1 MHYTDQLA
9 ILQQYINKEFTISPS
24 PFMRWLKPIVL
35 AADTGKLTFS
45 YVVRDEMLNPSGVLH
60 GGVTAAIMDDI
71 IGATMFTLNEQHYY
85 TTINNVI
92 DYFAIARKDETIIAT
107 TNIIR
112 KGKQMANVQCE
123 IWNGEQTKLL
133 ARGTSNLLQINV
145 KKPD

>member
-9 ILQQYINKEFTISPS
+9 VLKQYINQEFSASPS
-24 PFMRWLKPIVL
+24 PFMRWLKPVIL

-45 YVVRDEMLNPSGVLH
+45 YLVRDEMLNPSGVLH

-92 DYFAIARKDETIIAT
+92 DYFAVAKKGETIIADT
-107 TNIIR
+107 SIVR

-123 IWNGEQTKLL
+123 IWNEDRTKLL
-133 ARGTSNLLQINV
+133 AKGSSNLLQINV

>member
-9 ILQQYINKEFTISPS
+9 VLKQYINQEFSASPS
-24 PFMRWLKPIVL
+24 PFMRWLSPVIL

-92 DYFAIARKDETIIAT
+92 DYFAVAKKGETIIADT
-107 TNIIR
+107 SIVR

-123 IWNGEQTKLL
+123 IWNEDRTKLL
-133 ARGTSNLLQINV
+133 AKGSSNLLQINV

>member
-9 ILQQYINKEFTISPS
+9 VLQQHINQEFTASPS
-24 PFMRWLKPIVL
+24 PFMRWLKPVIL

-92 DYFAIARKDETIIAT
+92 DYFAVARQGETIIADT
-107 TNIIR
+107 SIVR

-123 IWNGEQTKLL
+123 IWNENRTKLL
-133 ARGTSNLLQINV
+133 AKGSSNLLQINV

>member
-1 MHYTDQLA
+1 MRYTDQLA
-9 ILQQYINKEFTISPS
+9 VLQQHINQEFTTSPS
-24 PFMRWLKPIVL
+24 PFMRWLKPVIL

-45 YVVRDEMLNPSGVLH
+45 YLVRDEMLNPSGVLH

-92 DYFAIARKDETIIAT
+92 DYFAVAKKGETIIADT
-107 TNIIR
+107 SIVR

-123 IWNGEQTKLL
+123 IWNEDRTKLL
-133 ARGTSNLLQINV
+133 AKGSSNLLQINV